1 MADLNPMEPGDVPYP
16 QYSVTTTQ
24 QIDNA
29 LQITKGRVY
38 TKDGDGRLIAVT
50 TTLSQGI
57 FQAKATP
64 TAVAVEA
71 NEDSVQVLSPRT
83 RMIFDDQ
90 VGGLVAG
97 EDVLVVADTANI
109 ISGLKSSILY
119 IGKVFEIYT
128 RNTDSTK
135 KIISVIGDKIVVETV
150 QA

>member
-71 NEDSVQVLSPRT
+71 NQDSVQVLSPRT
-83 RMIFDDQ
+83 RMIFTDA

-97 EDVLVVADTANI
+97 EDVLVVANTTNVVTGAKT
-109 ISGLKSSILY
+109 SALY

>member
-135 KIISVIGDKIVVETV
+135 KIVSVIGDKIVVETV

>member
-1 MADLNPMEPGDVPYP
+1 MTDLNPMEPGDVPYP

-29 LQITKGRVY
+29 LQITKGIVY
-38 TKDGDGRLIAVT
+38 TKDTDGRLVVVGA
-50 TTLSQGI
+50 TLEKGI

-83 RMIFDDQ
+83 RMIFTDN

-97 EDVLVVADTANI
+97 EDVLVDPNTLFVT
-109 ISGLKSSILY
+109 SGLKSNALY

-128 RNTDSTK
+128 RNTDSSK
-135 KIISVIGDKIVVETV
+135 KIVSVSSDKVVVETV
-150 QA
+150 QP